1 MGHPPIAV
9 ASNLSDDGRTR
20 SAICWKLSITVP
32 CFDKSVF
39 KEADQ
44 IARLVFR

>member
-1 MGHPPIAV
+1 MSHPPITV
-9 ASNLSDDGRTR
+9 APDLSDDGRTG
-20 SAICWKLSITVP
+20 SAICWKSSATVP